1 METRREI
8 EEELTQHFIYILSEN
23 GGDRRRAIATIT
35 QLIPKIVSRENNEML
50 FKPFA
55 LQEVEEVLH

>member
-8 EEELTQHFIYILSEN
+8 EEELTQHFFYILSEN
-23 GGDRRRAIATIT
+23 GGDRGRSIAMIT
-35 QLIPKIVSRENNEML
+35 QLIRKIVSRENNEML